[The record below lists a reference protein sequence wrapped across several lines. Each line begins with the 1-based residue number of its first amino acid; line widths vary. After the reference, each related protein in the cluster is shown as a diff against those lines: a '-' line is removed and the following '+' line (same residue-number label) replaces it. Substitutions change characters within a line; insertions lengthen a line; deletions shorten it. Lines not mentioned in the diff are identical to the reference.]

1 MNSPL
6 YVSYFL
12 FLSFIL
18 FFFYP
23 LLLSFS
29 LSFFMSLHLG
39 HMHSAIRG
47 QSKLFLCNIR
57 PRTLKSSSVLFISP
71 QLFPQINWCPTSNLW
86 SSINISAPFSKLWV
100 FFAPAF
106 ASESHIGCCISKS
119 ASGSNISDFHTS
131 KKIRM

>member
-71 QLFPQINWCPTSNLW
+71 QFISTNKLMSNIQLMILNEYLRTLLQTMSLFRAILRQRATLAAASPSPLPVPTSLT
-86 SSINISAPFSKLWV
+86 FTLL
-100 FFAPAF
+100 
-106 ASESHIGCCISKS
+106 
-119 ASGSNISDFHTS
+119 
-131 KKIRM
+131 RR